1 MAVLGIPLILI
12 GVLVVLF
19 IGSALLRAAVAL
31 ANKTIG
37 PVRPSPSVLW
47 DWDAAEEDDDDHGRP
62 RRGAEAMPEPGIAQG
77 MLIVMLAGLVQAV
90 VTVAA
95 RILFD
100 LDTDID
106 DGEVLV
112 FIAFSTLVGF
122 GTMTGMIASML
133 PTTGKRAALA
143 ALFYHL
149 IAIAVV
155 ALVVGVIF
163 VVLRSM

>member
-1 MAVLGIPLILI
+1 MALGVPLVLI

-37 PVRPSPSVLW
+37 PVSPSPSVMW
-47 DWDAAEEDDDDHGRP
+47 DWDAAEEDDDYGRP
-62 RRGAEAMPEPGIAQG
+62 RRGADAMPEPGIAQG
-77 MLIVMLAGLVQAV
+77 MLIVFVSSLVQLV

-106 DGEVLV
+106 DGEVLLL
-112 FIAFSTLVGF
+112 IAFSTLVGF
-122 GTMTGMIASML
+122 GVLTGMIASML

-149 IAIAVV
+149 IAIAVL
-155 ALVVGVIF
+155 ALIGGVIF
-163 VVLRSM
+163 GVLRSL